1 MAYVY
6 RHIRLD
12 TNQPF
17 YIGIGSDRNYSRSYT
32 KKRRNQFWRNVAEKT
47 EFVVEI
53 ILDDLSWEEA
63 CLKEIE
69 FILLYGR
76 RDIGTGILVNMTNG
90 GDGALGRIPYKRTKH
105 HLEKIKQINLGKP
118 MMEETKIRL
127 RSANIGKTASNETR
141 EKMSRSQKGKIIS
154 KETLEKM
161 SNSQRGRKLDKEH
174 IEKIRLSKIGKKHS
188 NETKIK
194 MSNSQKGKSKNC
206 KKVICYDTGTI
217 FKSLKDAEIFFNNG
231 GLSRHIDGKRKNKYN
246 LGYL

>member
-32 KKRRNQFWRNVAEKT
+32 KKRRNQFWCNVAKKT
-47 EFVVEI
+47 EFIVEI

-69 FILLYGR
+69 FISLYGR

-90 GDGALGRIPYKRTKH
+90 GEGALGIIPYKRTEY

-118 MMEETKIRL
+118 MMEETRIKL

-141 EKMSRSQKGKIIS
+141 EKMSRSQRGKIIS

-174 IEKIRLSKIGKKHS
+174 IEKIRLSKMGKKHS
-188 NETKIK
+188 NETKKK
-194 MSNSQKGKSKNC
+194 MSDSQKGKTKNN
-206 KKVICYDTGTI
+206 KMVICYTTGMI
-217 FKSLKDAEIFFNNG
+217 FQSVKDAESFFKD
-231 GLSRHIDGKRKNKYN
+231 SHISKRIKGERKNKYN